1 MTLPLARRAGSEAL
15 GALLLFACVIGSGVM
30 AERLAGG
37 NVAVALLGNTL
48 ATAAMLLV
56 LVSVLGPVSGAHL
69 NPAVTLVAVLR
80 RELTAGDG
88 LAYAAAQLA
97 GGLAGVLLAHAMFE
111 MPLFEIGVKVRT
123 GPGQWLSE
131 GVATFALVLAILGGV
146 RHRPAWL
153 PAIVAAAVTAGYWFT
168 ASTSFANPAIT
179 LARALTDSFAGI
191 RPADAPAFIAAQLA
205 GACLAAGCAT
215 LLFGPGPAAAATAGQ
230 PDQASAA
237 LS

>member
-1 MTLPLARRAGSEAL
+1 MSDRRLFAEAL
-15 GALLLFACVIGSGVM
+15 GSLLLFACVIGSGVM

-56 LVSVLGPVSGAHL
+56 LVSILGPVSGAHF

-80 RELTAGDG
+80 RDLPAGDG
-88 LAYAAAQLA
+88 AAYVAAQLL
-97 GGLAGVLLAHAMFE
+97 GGLGGVVLAHAMFDL
-111 MPLFEIGVKVRT
+111 PLWQIGVKVRT

-146 RHRPAWL
+146 RHKPGWV
-153 PAIVAAAVTAGYWFT
+153 PAIVAAVITAGYWFT

-179 LARALTDSFAGI
+179 LARALTGSFAGI

-205 GACLAAGCAT
+205 GACLAAACARR
-215 LLFGPGPAAAATAGQ
+215 LFADAPAT
-230 PDQASAA
+230 S
-237 LS
+237 

>member
-1 MTLPLARRAGSEAL
+1 MTGRRVFAEAL
-15 GALLLFACVIGSGVM
+15 GTLLLFACVIGSGVM

-56 LVSVLGPVSGAHL
+56 LVSIFGPASGAHF

-80 RELTAGDG
+80 RELPALDG
-88 LAYAAAQLA
+88 AAYVAAQLA
-97 GGLAGVLLAHAMFE
+97 GGLLGVLLAHAMFDR
-111 MPLFEIGVKVRT
+111 PLWEIGVKVRT

-146 RHRPAWL
+146 RHKPAWV
-153 PAIVAAAVTAGYWFT
+153 PAIVAAVIAAGYWFT

-179 LARALTDSFAGI
+179 LARALTASFAGI
-191 RPADAPAFIAAQLA
+191 RPVDAPAFIVAQLA
-205 GACLAAGCAT
+205 GACLAAACARA
-215 LLFGPGPAAAATAGQ
+215 LFGAAADTPAATSQ
-230 PDQASAA
+230 RPPSA
-237 LS
+237 